1 MFLEIPAYSAVLEYC
16 SAVWLSA
23 ADCHLHML
31 DRVIS
36 QASAMCFYDTHC
48 EMWHRRRVAPLYL
61 FYKIPDND
69 SNPAGSLFPAASRGP
84 IRVTRRELVA
94 HAVLQ
99 VCCAC
104 LYQGL
109 ELL

>member
-1 MFLEIPAYSAVLEYC
+1 MILIVKCGTVVELLPFIY
-16 SAVWLSA
+16 
-23 ADCHLHML
+23 
-31 DRVIS
+31 I
-36 QASAMCFYDTHC
+36 
-48 EMWHRRRVAPLYL
+48 

-69 SNPAGSLFPAASRGP
+69 SNPAGSRFPAASRGP

-99 VCCAC
+99 VCCDC